1 MGGGKINLL
10 YSLAKNINARVIIE
24 IGVAYRFSSLDF
36 LQHFIAKE
44 LGNLISFDMPYSW
57 RGNERDVGIVVDK
70 NFYKHWNLIR
80 LPDRYG
86 LKLAIKKIGDKYIGV
101 VKK

>member
-1 MGGGKINLL
+1 
-10 YSLAKNINARVIIE
+10 
-24 IGVAYRFSSLDF
+24 
-36 LQHFIAKE
+36 
-44 LGNLISFDMPYSW
+44 MPYSW